1 MKINIKM
8 EIKVTITIN
17 SRFSIERT
25 EKRLCENALKLGLNK
40 ELQHRDS

>member
-17 SRFSIERT
+17 SKFSIERA
-25 EKRLCENALKLGLNK
+25 EKSLCEYALKLGLNK